1 MAKTELQNVWIALR
15 ASGLSYRKIARRIGV
30 SAQTQVKWAKKFKD
44 KIQTI
49 KENELDF
56 ISEQL
61 RLVKKH
67 RIVRLSGLLEKLE
80 DELEGRDISDMP
92 TASLLRVYISI
103 MQTIRNE
110 VEIEQSID
118 ESIGESLLPYLE
130 IVSQIAKIER

>member
-30 SAQTQVKWAKKFKD
+30 SAQTQVKWAEKFKD

-61 RLVKKH
+61 R
-67 RIVRLSGLLEKLE
+67 
-80 DELEGRDISDMP
+80 
-92 TASLLRVYISI
+92 
-103 MQTIRNE
+103 
-110 VEIEQSID
+110 
-118 ESIGESLLPYLE
+118 
-130 IVSQIAKIER
+130 